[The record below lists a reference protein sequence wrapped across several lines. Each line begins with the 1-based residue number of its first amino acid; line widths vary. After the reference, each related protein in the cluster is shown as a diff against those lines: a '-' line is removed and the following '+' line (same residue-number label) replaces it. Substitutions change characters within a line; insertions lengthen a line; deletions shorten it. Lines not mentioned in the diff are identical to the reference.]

1 MAPRRADD
9 DRWPRRRVLS
19 VLPWMALALRAPAP
33 GRVRDD
39 YPSERFRFLDPATEF
54 EVSRLTNPQ
63 YSSFLPSNS
72 NRVISRRSSFLIY
85 CSDRSG
91 SFQAYAMDLRSWE
104 SRQLTEAEALST
116 GSVVL
121 SPDDRWICYI
131 DNGALWIASSGGG
144 RNRVLYRPAN
154 GWKLA
159 PGLSVTPEGPSAVA
173 VETGGEQSRLLM
185 IPFGRGTPS
194 TVAEVRGQ
202 ILAPAPRPRR
212 ASVMFRREDG
222 SIWLAETAS
231 SRQYP
236 VRTEGRPG
244 AAHWAPDGRTIL
256 YLDIPEQTG
265 KVVTIREVD
274 PDTRED
280 KLLAPTTQFI
290 EFAVNS
296 DASVFVGASG
306 SLAAPYLLLLIRA
319 ARREL
324 TLCEHRRN
332 GEMAVQPMFS
342 PDSQKVFFQ
351 SSKHGKPAIFMMAV
365 DKLVEKTES

>member
-1 MAPRRADD
+1 MPPRRAENE
-9 DRWPRRRVLS
+9 RWPRRRVLS
-19 VLPWMALALRAPAP
+19 VLPWTAFALRAPAG
-33 GRVRDD
+33 GRVRDE

-63 YSSFLPSNS
+63 YTSFLPANS

-91 SFQAYAMDLRSWE
+91 SFQAYALDLRNWE
-104 SRQLTEAEALST
+104 SRQLTEAEDLST
-116 GSVVL
+116 TSVAL
-121 SPDDRWICYI
+121 SPDDRWICYL
-131 DNGALWIASSGGG
+131 DSGALWIASSGGG

-154 GWKLA
+154 GWRLA
-159 PGLSVTPEGPSAVA
+159 PVLSVTPEGPSAVA
-173 VETGGEQSRLLM
+173 VETDGERSRLLM
-185 IPFGRGTPS
+185 IPFGRSAPS
-194 TVAEVRGQ
+194 TVAEVQGQ
-202 ILAPAPRPRR
+202 IRTASPRPRR

-222 SIWLAETAS
+222 SIWLAETAGP
-231 SRQYP
+231 RQYQ

-244 AAHWAPDGRTIL
+244 AAHWSPDGRTIL
-256 YLDIPEQTG
+256 YLDLPEQLG
-265 KVVTIREVD
+265 KVVTIRELD

-306 SLAAPYLLLLIRA
+306 SLAAPYVLLLIRA
-319 ARREL
+319 AKREL

-332 GEMAVQPMFS
+332 GDMAVQPMFS

-351 SSKHGKPAIFMMAV
+351 SSKHGKPAIFMIAV